1 MAPWVAIVAGL
12 FGSALGVPLVRIAE
26 RMLRIRRRFSPPVL
40 VVAVAA
46 TGVLIALVVWVF
58 GAGWELPAYLYL
70 SFIAVVLSVVDLA
83 EKRLP
88 NALVY
93 PSLLVLPVLLTLAA
107 AATGSWPALLGA
119 CIGGASLFVFYFVLA
134 LISPA
139 GIGMGDV
146 KLAAVIGL
154 ALGYLGWTPLLVGSL
169 GGFLV
174 GSLVALVALAARRVT
189 LRGSIPFGP
198 SMLAGAFLGVLLA

>member
-1 MAPWVAIVAGL
+1 MTPWAAIVAGL
-12 FGSALGVPLVRIAE
+12 IGGAFGVPLVRLAE
-26 RMLRIRRRFSPPVL
+26 RMLRIRRRFGRPV
-40 VVAVAA
+40 VVAAVAA
-46 TGVLIALVVWVF
+46 TGVLVALVVWKF

-70 SFIAVVLSVVDLA
+70 AFIAVSLSAVDLA

-93 PSLLVLPVLLTLAA
+93 PSLVVIPVLLTLAA

-119 CIGGASLFVFYFVLA
+119 LLGGAALFVFYFVLA

-139 GIGMGDV
+139 GIGTGDV

-154 ALGYLGWTPLLVGSL
+154 ALGYLGWTALLVGAF

-174 GSLVALVALAARRVT
+174 GSLVSLVALAARRVT
-189 LRGSIPFGP
+189 LRSSLPFGP